1 MRERPLSPHL
11 DVYRFW
17 PTMALSITHRI
28 TGVILSV
35 GLLLL
40 AWWLMAAAGDA
51 AGYAAA
57 LAVLGSTPVKLLLA
71 GWLLA
76 FVYHFVNGIRHLS
89 FDAGLGMEKHEARR
103 SGVIAVVVTL
113 LGFALLGWLLFLR
126 HGGAA

>member
-11 DVYRFW
+11 EVYRFW

-40 AWWLMAAAGDA
+40 AWWLMAVAGDA
-51 AGYAAA
+51 AGYTAAIE
-57 LAVLGSTPVKLLLA
+57 VLGSTPVKVLLA

-103 SGVIAVVVTL
+103 SGIIAVVVTL

>member
-57 LAVLGSTPVKLLLA
+57 IAVLGSTPVKVLLA

-76 FVYHFVNGIRHLS
+76 FVYHFVNGLRHLS

-113 LGFALLGWLLFLR
+113 LAFALLGWLLFLR